1 MNILLTVDI
10 VTSLSISE
18 TFLGQSSVSKT
29 QNSGEFIRMEK

>member
-1 MNILLTVDI
+1 MNILLTADI

-18 TFLGQSSVSKT
+18 TFLGQNSVSKT